1 MMRMI
6 LTLTLL
12 ILTVGM
18 IASGCNDDQDGS
30 GATGDAKVV
39 ATTTQVADIARNVA
53 GERAEVAGLL
63 APNSDPHDHEPR
75 PSDAEAAAGASLIL
89 TSGGDLDV
97 WADELVESSGTDADV
112 VALLDSV
119 ETIEADQERAHEE
132 GEHEEDETEEE
143 HPGEEV
149 DPHWWQNP
157 ANAVLAVEEIRDR
170 LSEIDPDGAAEY
182 EANAAAY
189 IEEIEAIDAGIG
201 RCLGQVPADERK
213 LVTSHD
219 ALGYFSDRYEIE
231 PVGAAIPALTT
242 QAQPSAGETAE
253 LVELIKVES
262 VNAVFPEAGLNADL
276 EQAIADEAGAS
287 VGGELYADTL
297 GEEGTPGETYL
308 GALAANARA
317 LAEGFSGGAVTCED
331 LPS

>member
-1 MMRMI
+1 MI
-6 LTLTLL
+6 LTLTLW

-30 GATGDAKVV
+30 GATGDAKIV

-53 GERAEVAGLL
+53 GERAEVVGLL

-89 TSGGDLDV
+89 TSGGDLDI
-97 WADELVESSGTDADV
+97 WADELVESSGTEADV

-119 ETIEADQERAHEE
+119 ETIEADREDAEKE
-132 GEHEEDETEEE
+132 GETEEE

-170 LSEIDPDGAAEY
+170 MSEIDPGGAKEY

-189 IEEIEAIDAGIG
+189 VEEIESLDASIG
-201 RCLGQVPADERK
+201 RCLAQVPADERK

-219 ALGYFSDRYEIE
+219 ALGYFSDRYDIE

-253 LVELIKVES
+253 LVELIEVEG
-262 VNAVFPEAGLNADL
+262 VNAVFPEAGLSAEL
-276 EQAIADEAGAS
+276 EQAIADEAGAR

-317 LAEGFSGGAVTCED
+317 LAEGFSGGSVTCED